1 MPRLRLASL
10 LAELTT
16 GLTTGL
22 ATGLPARCEVC
33 RTWPSR
39 PICADCARE
48 CGDTGRGIQGRCAR
62 CALPLAS
69 PPCVARPSLPTTPST
84 PGPDTPEAL
93 PLCGACRLRPPPLDA
108 CACALPYDF
117 PWDGLI
123 ARFKFGGEPG
133 LARPLAGL
141 LRQQPQ
147 AAALVDAAD
156 WVLPL
161 PLAPRRLAERGY
173 NQALALAR
181 QLAPGRRLAPRL
193 LHRVRET
200 PPQASLDRAA
210 RARNLRQAFEVD
222 PAQAATIRGRR
233 LLLVDDVMTSGAT
246 LHEAAR
252 TLRRAG
258 AAHVAAVVLART
270 ELP

>member
-1 MPRLRLASL
+1 MRLPRLASL
-10 LAELTT
+10 LA
-16 GLTTGL
+16 GLTNAL
-22 ATGLPARCEVC
+22 AARCEVC
-33 RTWPSR
+33 RAWPSR
-39 PICADCARE
+39 PLCADCVRE
-48 CGDTGRGIQGRCAR
+48 CGDAGRGIHGRCAR
-62 CALPLAS
+62 CALPLARGQGG
-69 PPCVARPSLPTTPST
+69 A
-84 PGPDTPEAL
+84 EAPL
-93 PLCGACRLRPPPLDA
+93 LCGSCRLRPPPLDA

-133 LARPLAGL
+133 LARPLADL

-147 AAALVDAAD
+147 AAALIGAAD

-161 PLAPRRLAERGY
+161 PLAPGRLAERGY
-173 NQALALAR
+173 NQALVLAR
-181 QLAPGRRLAPRL
+181 QLAPGGRLAPRL
-193 LHRVRET
+193 LRRVRET

-270 ELP
+270 DLP